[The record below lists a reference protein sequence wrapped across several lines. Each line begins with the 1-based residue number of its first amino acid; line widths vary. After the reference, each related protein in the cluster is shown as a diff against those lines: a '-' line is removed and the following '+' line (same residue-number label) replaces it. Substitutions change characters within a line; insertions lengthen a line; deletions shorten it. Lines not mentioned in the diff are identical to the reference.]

1 MNKQTVARCRR
12 RCPEGTTSLPILYL
26 SVVEIYERKGGDA
39 FLIQSPEKGF
49 SNKKA
54 GLTG

>member
-12 RCPEGTTSLPILYL
+12 RCPEGIIFLLILYL